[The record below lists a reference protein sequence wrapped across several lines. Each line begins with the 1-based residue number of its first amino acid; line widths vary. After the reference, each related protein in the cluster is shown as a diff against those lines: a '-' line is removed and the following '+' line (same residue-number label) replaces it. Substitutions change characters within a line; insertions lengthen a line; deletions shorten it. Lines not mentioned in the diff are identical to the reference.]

1 MQSGTEPRAFLM
13 RHSSLASYYFMFNKT
28 TLPNGIRIV
37 TESFQH
43 SKVVSAGVWLD
54 VGSRDEHDLNSGS
67 AHFVEHMLFKGTPKR
82 SAQDIAREFDVLGGS
97 ANAFTSRENTCL
109 HATVLDSNLPKLVEL
124 FIDLLGNSLFAD
136 EEIERERQVIMQEI
150 NMVDDMPDDHIHDLF
165 AGSLYFNHPLGKT
178 ILGSHEIVAAM
189 DSKKLHEYVQKH
201 YTTGKIVIAAAGNIK
216 HDDFVSLWQ
225 NAFENFGRDSDPVL
239 KRNKPPLLPAK
250 SKIYTKPLEQVH
262 ILLGTHGLSVVD
274 TDRFGYLLLNVLLGG
289 NMSSRL
295 FQEIREKR
303 GLAYSVYSYI
313 ASYSDCGYLAVYL
326 GVDKGAVNES
336 LALVNHELSVLQNTP
351 VSKQELKDAKDFMK
365 SSLFLSME
373 NMEAIMTRIA
383 RNEMCFGRYIPFAD
397 LVESIERV
405 TGGDIQRLA
414 RKILGRQELT
424 FTALGPLEKAGIEWK
439 S

>member
-1 MQSGTEPRAFLM
+1 
-13 RHSSLASYYFMFNKT
+13 
-28 TLPNGIRIV
+28 
-37 TESFQH
+37 
-43 SKVVSAGVWLD
+43 LD

-67 AHFVEHMLFKGTPKR
+67 AHFVEHMLFKGTTKR

-97 ANAFTSRENTCL
+97 ANAFTTRENTCL

-165 AGSLYFNHPLGKT
+165 AGLLWANHPLGKT

-189 DSKKLHEYVQKH
+189 DSKKLHEYVQKY
-201 YTTGKIVIAAAGNIK
+201 YTTGKIVIAAAGK
-216 HDDFVSLWQ
+216 VEHDDFVSLWQ
-225 NAFENFGRDSDPVL
+225 NAFENFDQDCDPVL
-239 KRNKPPLLPAK
+239 KRVKPPLLAANRR
-250 SKIYTKPLEQVH
+250 IYPKPLEQAH
-262 ILLGTHGLSVVD
+262 ILLGTHGLPVID
-274 TDRFGYLLLNVLLGG
+274 KDRFGYLLLNVLLGG

-313 ASYSDCGYLAVYL
+313 SSYSDCGYLAVYL
-326 GVDKGAVNES
+326 GVDKDAVNES
-336 LALVNHELSVLQNTP
+336 LSLITHELSVLQNTSVP
-351 VSKQELKDAKDFMK
+351 EQELMNTKDFMK

-383 RNEMCFGRYIPFAD
+383 RNEMCFGKYIPFAD

-405 TGGDIQRLA
+405 TREDIQRLA
-414 RKILGRQELT
+414 QKFFGNQELT
-424 FTALGPLEKAGIEWK
+424 FTALGPLEKAVLEWK